1 MVTYCCNYSLPLLI
15 RGLHPDK
22 ATPSSRYHVRNA
34 LTTLATDHQS
44 LAGPPLPVPRTPP
57 SPPLGKIL
65 SRRAWLTVRFR
76 RLLRQADSST
86 EGRTERVWAW
96 MAGGGSVVDPHARW
110 LSGTQVAAAC
120 PASQERVPPHVTGL
134 GQDPHSDCQ
143 VPFLLN
149 ASGFRSIL
157 DLTSAV
163 EPLLSQGHSVYF
175 H

>member
-86 EGRTERVWAW
+86 EGRTERVWAQ
-96 MAGGGSVVDPHARW
+96 MAGGGSVVDPHACCQGPRS
-110 LSGTQVAAAC
+110 LP
-120 PASQERVPPHVTGL
+120 PAQRHGRVPPHVTGP
-134 GQDPHSDCQ
+134 GQDPHSNCQ
-143 VPFLLN
+143 VLFPLN
-149 ASGFRSIL
+149 
-157 DLTSAV
+157 V
-163 EPLLSQGHSVYF
+163 
-175 H
+175 